1 MTDALQQREAER
13 QQMEQRFR
21 AAFESSA
28 IGMAVMSLEGKIL
41 AVNAA
46 VCAMSGYSEDELK
59 QRSDSD
65 NVYPPDATVGREL
78 YVEMLEGKRP
88 HYSVERRYLRKNGE
102 IFWIRL
108 TLSLV
113 RDAVGQPAYLVGQ
126 IEDID
131 EQKQQKRGAG

>member
-1 MTDALQQREAER
+1 
-13 QQMEQRFR
+13 
-21 AAFESSA
+21 
-28 IGMAVMSLEGKIL
+28 MSLDGKIL

-46 VCAMSGYSEDELK
+46 VCAMSGYGEDELK
-59 QRSDSD
+59 QRNDSD
-65 NVYPPDATVGREL
+65 NVYPPDAKVGREL

-113 RDAVGQPAYLVGQ
+113 RDAKG
-126 IEDID
+126 
-131 EQKQQKRGAG
+131 